1 MLESVEMLRQGG
13 VVMIP
18 IALCS
23 VAALAIAVER
33 ALALRRSAVVDPA
46 VIEALHDYVPGSC
59 PDAALRAC
67 RRGRGAF
74 ARIMEAVLE
83 SRHLDRGQA
92 IETMHAI
99 GRTQVGGLE
108 RGLTLLEIIASTSP
122 LLGLLGT
129 VLGMVDVFNVI
140 TAQGMGNP
148 QVLSG
153 GISQALVTTVA
164 GLSVA
169 IPALACHSWFSRRV
183 EDLAVEMHER
193 GTAFLAK
200 LYSGAETS
208 APAGR

>member
-1 MLESVEMLRQGG
+1 MLESFELLKQGG
-13 VVMIP
+13 IVMIP
-18 IALCS
+18 LALCS
-23 VAALAIAVER
+23 IAAIATVVER
-33 ALALRRSAVVDPA
+33 ALALRRNA
-46 VIEALHDYVPGSC
+46 VIDPGVV
-59 PDAALRAC
+59 AALREFTPGSSPEGPLRVC
-67 RRGRGAF
+67 RRARGAF
-74 ARIMEAVLE
+74 ARIIEAVLE
-83 SRHLDRGQA
+83 SRHQDRGQA

-129 VLGMVDVFNVI
+129 VLGMVDVFNAI
-140 TAQGMGNP
+140 TVQGLGNP

-153 GISQALVTTVA
+153 GISEALITTVA

-169 IPALACHSWFSRRV
+169 IPALAFHSWFSRRV

-200 LYSGAETS
+200 LYSGADTP
-208 APAGR
+208 PAT